1 MSKGGVFGG
10 VLGGVWASCRSVGCH
25 CWGGVGGHCCH
36 VSPPPLLARQ
46 SYSRVNSCRELDGGV
61 EAAEAATTLLY
72 LEDVARAVRGVV
84 SGACGDER
92 RGGTIVELALLGG
105 IVLRGVTERGVE
117 PVGSARDMR
126 GILRDDS
133 CGDNVRAEP
142 LLGRGVTHLPG
153 LPGDSHRGK
162 EECNDEY
169 NDEVPERWTSS
180 TGAAPAGSPS
190 LFGLGGGCAN
200 RMVTGIAPVKTQ
212 FESKNTPLDSAC
224 ISQT

>member
-1 MSKGGVFGG
+1 MSKGSVFGG
-10 VLGGVWASCRSVGCH
+10 VMGGVWASCRSVGCH

-46 SYSRVNSCRELDGGV
+46 SYSRENSCRELDGGV
-61 EAAEAATTLLY
+61 EAAEAATLLY

-92 RGGTIVELALLGG
+92 RGSKIDEPALLGG

-153 LPGDSHRGK
+153 LPGESHRGK

-169 NDEVPERWTSS
+169 NNEVPERWTSS
-180 TGAAPAGSPS
+180 TGAASAGSPA

-212 FESKNTPLDSAC
+212 SENTPLDSAC